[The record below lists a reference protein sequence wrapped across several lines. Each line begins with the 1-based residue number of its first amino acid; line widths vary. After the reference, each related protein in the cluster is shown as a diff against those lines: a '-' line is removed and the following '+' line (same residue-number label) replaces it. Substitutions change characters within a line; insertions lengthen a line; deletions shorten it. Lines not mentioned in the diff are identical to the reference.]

1 MSSKDL
7 SKLVLK
13 ISMTLFTLGM
23 FGLFIYGGSELI
35 GTFILGG
42 ALSGAFALL
51 GIITNK

>member
-1 MSSKDL
+1 MKSKDL

-13 ISMTLFTLGM
+13 ISMTIFTIGM
-23 FGLFIYGGSELI
+23 FGLFFCEESELV

-42 ALSGAFALL
+42 AFSSALALL

>member
-1 MSSKDL
+1 MKSKDL

-13 ISMTLFTLGM
+13 ISMTLFTIGM
-23 FGLFIYGGSELI
+23 FGLFFYEESELV

-42 ALSGAFALL
+42 AFSGALALL

>member
-1 MSSKDL
+1 MKSKDL

-13 ISMTLFTLGM
+13 ISLTLFTLGI
-23 FGLFIYGGSELI
+23 FGLFLYEESELV

-42 ALSGAFALL
+42 ALSSAFALL